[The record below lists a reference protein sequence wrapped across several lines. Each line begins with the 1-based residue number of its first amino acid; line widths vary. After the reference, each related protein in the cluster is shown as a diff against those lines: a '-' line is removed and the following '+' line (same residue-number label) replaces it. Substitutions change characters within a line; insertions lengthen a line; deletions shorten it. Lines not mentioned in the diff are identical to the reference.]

1 MTEIQLVKFRT
12 VLEAKEYE
20 VEQML
25 TNRAEITIEKTADA
39 IDEVQYAS
47 ERDLAICNL
56 DRESK
61 LLFDVRSALRR
72 TKDGTFGICLNCE
85 EEISAK
91 RLAAVPW
98 APYCIAC
105 QEQADR
111 DRVHGSGEMFD
122 GRFESAAYFSDRPAA
137 PSDEA
142 AGRRFGPGAATLRR
156 AS

>member
-1 MTEIQLVKFRT
+1 VTEIQLVKFKN

-25 TNRAEITIEKTADA
+25 TNRAEITIEKSADA

-72 TKDGTFGICLNCE
+72 TKEGTLGICLNCD

-98 APYCIAC
+98 APYCITC
-105 QEQADR
+105 QERADR
-111 DRVHGSGEMFD
+111 DRAHEDGEMLD
-122 GRFESAAYFSDRPAA
+122 GRFESAAYFSDRQAPA
-137 PSDEA
+137 SDHA

>member
-1 MTEIQLVKFRT
+1 VTEIQLVKFRT

-39 IDEVQYAS
+39 IDEVQNAS
-47 ERDLAICNL
+47 ERDLAIRNL

-72 TKDGTFGICLNCE
+72 TKEGTFGICLNCE

-105 QEQADR
+105 QEQADQNR
-111 DRVHGSGEMFD
+111 APGD
-122 GRFESAAYFSDRPAA
+122 GGMSDDRFESAAYFSDRPAPA
-137 PSDEA
+137 SDEA
-142 AGRRFGPGAATLRR
+142 ASRRFGPGAATLRR

>member
-1 MTEIQLVKFRT
+1 MTEIQLVKFRN
-12 VLEAKEYE
+12 VLEAKKCE

-25 TNRAEITIEKTADA
+25 THRAEITIEKSADA

-47 ERDLAICNL
+47 ERELAICNL

-72 TKDGTFGICLNCE
+72 TKEGTFGICLNCE

-98 APYCIAC
+98 APYCITC
-105 QEQADR
+105 QERADR
-111 DRVHGSGEMFD
+111 DRAHEDREMLD
-122 GRFESAAYFSDRPAA
+122 GRFESAAYFSDRQAPA
-137 PSDEA
+137 SDQA
-142 AGRRFGPGAATLRR
+142 ADRRFGPGAATLRR